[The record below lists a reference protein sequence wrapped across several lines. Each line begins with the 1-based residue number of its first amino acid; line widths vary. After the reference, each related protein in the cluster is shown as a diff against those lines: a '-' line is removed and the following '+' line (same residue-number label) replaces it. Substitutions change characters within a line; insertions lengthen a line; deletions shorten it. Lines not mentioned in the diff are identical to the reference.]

1 MGKKKITEQ
10 SKEQVIKEGEAVEKE
25 TAKAAVKVS
34 ASKRVAQGKAFVNAT
49 FNNTVITITDKNG
62 NVIFWISAG
71 TLGFTGPKKSTPFA
85 ASKAV
90 AALSEKMKKI
100 GMVDL
105 EVVVKGVGQGR
116 DSAVRSFSNQGF
128 NITSVKDV
136 TPIPHNGP
144 KPPKVRRV

>member
-1 MGKKKITEQ
+1 MGKKKVIKQTEAQ
-10 SKEQVIKEGEAVEKE
+10 AIKEGETVEKE
-25 TAKAAVKVS
+25 AAKVSVKVS
-34 ASKRVAQGKAFVNAT
+34 ASKKVAGGKAFINASY
-49 FNNTVITITDKNG
+49 NNTVITITDKNG

-71 TLGFTGPKKSTPFA
+71 SIGFSGPKKSTPFA

-90 AALSEKMKKI
+90 AALAEKMKKI
-100 GMVDL
+100 GMQDL
-105 EVVVKGVGQGR
+105 EVIVKGVGSGR

-144 KPPKVRRV
+144 KPPKVRRI